1 MKKIIMFVTGLFIL
15 LGMTGCGGGGE
26 PQPTYQEKEMPSW
39 YINPPANNP
48 MYLYGLGEGMNIE
61 QATRNA
67 LDNMASRLSVT
78 VESSYEVKTKI
89 QKGYNESF
97 SQNSERNLKSEVAK
111 IRISNYEVDKS
122 EKIAPGHYVVLVKSD
137 KEKFY
142 SSLVK
147 ELDQKFQTLND
158 KRAANQNANIIKR
171 AYFYQDAVNETN
183 GMMPT
188 LLVLGTLSEQ
198 FDDAKYLKDIQALNA
213 ENEALKKAIN
223 FVIQSDRASVNMAEA
238 VRVALTDS
246 GFKVVSSKAQNAN
259 TVFVKLT
266 SRAEESQAMGFIV
279 AKITTNIEVNTAD
292 GKTVGGNKLNIN
304 GQSPQSFELA
314 KENGSKKLKK
324 MIEKDGINTILGLK
338 L

>member
-1 MKKIIMFVTGLFIL
+1 MKKIITALTGLVIL
-15 LGMTGCGGGGE
+15 LGLTGCGGGGA
-26 PQPTYQEKEMPSW
+26 PQPAYEEKPMPSW

-61 QATRNA
+61 RATRNA

-78 VESSYEVKTKI
+78 VESTYEVKTKI
-89 QKGYNESF
+89 QKGYTESF
-97 SQNSERNLKSEVAK
+97 SQNSQRNLKSEVAK

-142 SSLVK
+142 TSLVK
-147 ELDQKFQTLND
+147 ELDMKFKTLNE
-158 KRAANQNANIIKR
+158 KRAVNKGANIIKQ

-183 GMMPT
+183 EMMST
-188 LLVLGTLSEQ
+188 LLVLGTLDEN
-198 FDDAKYLKDIQALNA
+198 FNDKKYLDDIQTINA
-213 ENEALKKAIN
+213 ENEAVKKAIN
-223 FVIQSDRASVNMAEA
+223 FVIQTDKASLNMAEA

-246 GFKVVSSKAQNAN
+246 GFKVVSSKAKNSN
-259 TVFVKLT
+259 TVFVKLS
-266 SRAEESQAMGFIV
+266 SRAEESKAMGFIV
-279 AKITTNIEVNTAD
+279 AKITTNIEVKTAD

-324 MIEKDGINTILGLK
+324 MIQKEGINTILGLK